1 MSMTQCAKC
10 KKEVYMPFICNYCQQ
25 SFCSDHRLPEN
36 HGCKNIGAASA
47 PHARPATHRETAPEP
62 DYAPVQS
69 QQVSSEEWQ
78 PTPGAEVERYFE
90 PDGTEVIVE
99 RIPIYAIQR
108 PEKPVFKYFSALEL
122 KHLAIG
128 LGLMF
133 GVGIS
138 MFVSI
143 SFLSSPITFYPVWV
157 YLALAGLATLAFILH
172 EFGHKFIGIK
182 LGNWSEFRL
191 IKIFAILTAISLI
204 PIPFFKIV
212 CPGAVQVTGDTKT
225 SNMGKIALAGPLTNL
240 IQALLFIILAS
251 LIGSSTDIVSKIL
264 IIAAY
269 LNAFLGLFN
278 LIPLGPL
285 DGLKIARWSK
295 PLYLVAVILLFAVL
309 IYVMPLVSL

>member
-1 MSMTQCAKC
+1 MIVMTQCSKC
-10 KKEVYMPFICNYCQQ
+10 KKEVYMPFICNYCQA

-47 PHARPATHRETAPEP
+47 PHARPTTHQVTPPEP
-62 DYAPVQS
+62 EIVSSQS

-99 RIPIYAIQR
+99 RIPIYNIQR
-108 PEKPVFKYFSALEL
+108 PEKPIFKYFSTLEL

-128 LGLMF
+128 LVLMF

-138 MFVSI
+138 MFI
-143 SFLSSPITFYPVWV
+143 SMALFLGGAWYEWWV
-157 YLALAGLATLAFILH
+157 YLALAGLATIAFIIH
-172 EFGHKFIGIK
+172 EFGHKFVGIK

-212 CPGAVQVTGDTKT
+212 CPGAVQVTGDTSPT
-225 SNMGKIALAGPLTNL
+225 NMGKIAFAGPFTNL
-240 IQALLFIILAS
+240 IQAVLFVVLAFS
-251 LIGSSTDIVSKIL
+251 IVSTTDILFMIL
-264 IIAAY
+264 MTAAY
-269 LNAFLGLFN
+269 LNSFLGLFN

-285 DGLKIARWSK
+285 DGLKVIRWSK
-295 PLYLVAVILLFAVL
+295 PLYFILVILLV
-309 IYVMPLVSL
+309 VSLIIVLVNF

>member
-1 MSMTQCAKC
+1 MISMTQCSKC
-10 KKEVYMPFICNYCQQ
+10 KKEVYMPFICNYCQA

-62 DYAPVQS
+62 ESIPSQS

-122 KHLAIG
+122 KHLTIG

-138 MFVSI
+138 MFYSI
-143 SFLSSPITFYPVWV
+143 SLLGAIMYEWWM
-157 YLALAGLATLAFILH
+157 YLILAGFATLAFILH
-172 EFGHKFIGIK
+172 E
-182 LGNWSEFRL
+182 
-191 IKIFAILTAISLI
+191 A
-204 PIPFFKIV
+204 
-212 CPGAVQVTGDTKT
+212 GARYKPRYTG
-225 SNMGKIALAGPLTNL
+225 
-240 IQALLFIILAS
+240 F
-251 LIGSSTDIVSKIL
+251 VSQ
-264 IIAAY
+264 
-269 LNAFLGLFN
+269 
-278 LIPLGPL
+278 
-285 DGLKIARWSK
+285 
-295 PLYLVAVILLFAVL
+295 
-309 IYVMPLVSL
+309 